1 MRIPNATPVGTRGDT
16 RGRSVLAGRRY
27 LKRLMH
33 SDGPSARRV
42 NLLNGYASA
51 AGPSLEDL
59 KAWELESLKIWK
71 LEIPGLKDLRDLENW
86 RHEGMGI

>member
-1 MRIPNATPVGTRGDT
+1 MGRARG
-16 RGRSVLAGRRY
+16 GSRY
-27 LKRLMH
+27 
-33 SDGPSARRV
+33 
-42 NLLNGYASA
+42 LLNGYASA
-51 AGPSLEDL
+51 AGPSLEDS

>member
-1 MRIPNATPVGTRGDT
+1 MGRARG
-16 RGRSVLAGRRY
+16 GL
-27 LKRLMH
+27 
-33 SDGPSARRV
+33 
-42 NLLNGYASA
+42 LLNGYASA

-71 LEIPGLKDLRDLENW
+71 LEIPELKDLRDMENW